1 MGLFGRVKVGRP
13 VPVTPPAGDVLF
25 PGTTISVRNAVIPT
39 TGGQYAPTVMQHLT
53 DIQGF
58 VVGQALFNA
67 ITAYGKKQVI
77 KYAGPNS
84 NQAAGG
90 GLASYKLLRRY
101 HDSGENANF
110 AIELR
115 ATIATSTHDK
125 HWLAT
130 QCYDTLLPL
139 WSGASTTSPLKQ
151 IPCVRRTPNSAPPTP
166 IQAIEQRID
175 TWLAGTALPTLD
187 EMDILC
193 LVLEPWLSNGGGTN
207 TLISYDPH
215 KVKVGNLE
223 RPPQVALFHELM
235 HAYYN
240 AGGAQLGREDSI
252 AENNGGRLF
261 ELMAVGLSPF
271 DQRTLSEN
279 QFRDALGV
287 AKRMAYP

>member
-1 MGLFGRVKVGRP
+1 MGLFGRVKVTRP
-13 VPVTPPAGDVLF
+13 VPVPPPAGDVLF
-25 PGTTISVRNAVIPT
+25 PGTTISVRNTVIAI
-39 TGGQYAPTVMQHLT
+39 TGGQYAPTVMQHLN

-58 VVGQALFNA
+58 VVGQALFQA

-77 KYAGPNS
+77 KYAGPNA

-90 GLASYKLLRRY
+90 GLASYKVLRRY
-101 HDSGENANF
+101 HDCEDKANF
-110 AIELR
+110 ATQLQ
-115 ATIATSTHDK
+115 ATITASTHDK

-130 QCYDTLLPL
+130 QCYQTLLPL
-139 WSGASTTSPLKQ
+139 WSGASSTSPLKNV
-151 IPCVRRTPNSAPPTP
+151 PCLRRTPTSAPPTP

-175 TWLAGTALPTLD
+175 IWLAGTALPSLD

-193 LVLEPWLSNGGGTN
+193 LVLEPWLTNGGGSN

-215 KVKVGNLE
+215 KVKVGNLD

-240 AGGAQLGREDSI
+240 AAGGQLGREDS
-252 AENNGGRLF
+252 ADENNGGRLF
-261 ELMAVGLSPF
+261 ELMAVGLPPF
-271 DQRTLSEN
+271 DTRTFSEN
-279 QFRDALGV
+279 QFRVALGV